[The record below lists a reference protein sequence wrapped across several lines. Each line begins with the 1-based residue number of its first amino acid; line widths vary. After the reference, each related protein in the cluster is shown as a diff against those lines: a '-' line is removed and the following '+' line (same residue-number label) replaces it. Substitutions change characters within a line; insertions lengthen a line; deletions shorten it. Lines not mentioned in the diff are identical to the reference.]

1 VGDPSIVLLD
11 EPSTGIDPG
20 ARRVLWDIIASEV
33 MLDEQQRHS
42 VVLSSHSMEECE
54 ALCGKVAIMAQGRI
68 T

>member
-1 VGDPSIVLLD
+1 
-11 EPSTGIDPG
+11 
-20 ARRVLWDIIASEV
+20 